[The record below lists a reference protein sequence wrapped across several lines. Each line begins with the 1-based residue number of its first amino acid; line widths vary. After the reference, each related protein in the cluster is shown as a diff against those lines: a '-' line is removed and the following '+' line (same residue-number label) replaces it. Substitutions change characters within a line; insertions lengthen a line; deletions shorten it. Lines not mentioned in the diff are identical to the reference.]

1 MGKFLNR
8 NERTNLFNQ
17 NENSN
22 FNSHNDNNDF
32 LTDIDDFNPAFEDF
46 GSFEEGES
54 ESLSEN
60 LMEELPESFDDK
72 LEENP
77 FESNM
82 ENNNTDEQLKLES
95 NIMDDNIEK
104 QNPYMKILNV
114 NDIVVSADNPFV
126 QRDGDGNNI
135 DDIVSLANDIKENG
149 LIHPITVTP
158 NKDGKYELVSGE
170 RRLNALL
177 FLKRTEVPAYIRSFK
192 NKEEKDLAVFA
203 ANFATRQYSPLK
215 RLQLI
220 ADYYRHLLLAYKKD
234 VNASATARKKIADLL
249 KIGNTQIQKYITI
262 AKKINTI
269 PPEVLSDFDNKI
281 ISLNE
286 LYKIV
291 TNSNKQEKVSKNTN
305 INEDTD
311 NNTESNVNVVSEKE
325 HLLNN
330 SEEDNV
336 VADNNPSEENV
347 QDYENEKEDSSTSDF
362 TKSENDI
369 VEDNNANAEISLMES
384 EEDSLE
390 KHNAENEKKSEKEH
404 CVELLGKLCIA
415 GKKSNPKNLIAGYPV
430 VINGRYFLVPK
441 NIGIDCI
448 DEEKDKYRV
457 NMYDIE
463 PSTLK
468 VLQ

>member
-1 MGKFLNR
+1 
-8 NERTNLFNQ
+8 
-17 NENSN
+17 
-22 FNSHNDNNDF
+22 
-32 LTDIDDFNPAFEDF
+32 
-46 GSFEEGES
+46 
-54 ESLSEN
+54 
-60 LMEELPESFDDK
+60 
-72 LEENP
+72 
-77 FESNM
+77 
-82 ENNNTDEQLKLES
+82 
-95 NIMDDNIEK
+95 
-104 QNPYMKILNV
+104 MKVLNV

-149 LIHPITVTP
+149 LIH
-158 NKDGKYELVSGE
+158 
-170 RRLNALL
+170 
-177 FLKRTEVPAYIRSFK
+177 
-192 NKEEKDLAVFA
+192 
-203 ANFATRQYSPLK
+203 
-215 RLQLI
+215 
-220 ADYYRHLLLAYKKD
+220 
-234 VNASATARKKIADLL
+234 
-249 KIGNTQIQKYITI
+249 TQIQKYITI

-291 TNSNKQEKVSKNTN
+291 TNSNKQEKISKNTN
-305 INEDTD
+305 INEDSD
-311 NNTESNVNVVSEKE
+311 NNTGNNVNVVSEKE

-336 VADNNPSEENV
+336 ATENNPSEENV

-362 TKSENDI
+362 AKSENDI
-369 VEDNNANAEISLMES
+369 VEDNNANAEIPLIES
-384 EEDSLE
+384 EEDSLG
-390 KHNAENEKKSEKEH
+390 KHNVENEKKSEKEH

-430 VINGRYFLVPK
+430 VINDRYFLVPK

-448 DEEKDKYRV
+448 DEGKDKYRV

-468 VLQ
+468 ILQ